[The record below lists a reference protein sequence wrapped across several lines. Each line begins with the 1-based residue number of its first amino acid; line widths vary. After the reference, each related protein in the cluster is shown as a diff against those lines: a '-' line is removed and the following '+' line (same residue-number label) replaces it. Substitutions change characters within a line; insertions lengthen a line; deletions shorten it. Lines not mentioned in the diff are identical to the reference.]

1 MNPPQEMPRLGEL
14 DEAARAVVW
23 RRWQVLAPAVNDEVP
38 LARAAA
44 AGGIPLR
51 TAQRWLSRYQVGG
64 LAGLARAPR
73 AGRGVRRT
81 HPELVRLIE
90 GLALITPRPSVAT
103 ITRRLA
109 EVAVAHG
116 WHAPG
121 YSTVHEIVTALDP
134 QLTCLAHEGPEVFRD
149 RYELALRRQADR
161 PNEIWQADH
170 TELDI
175 LVLDANGS
183 PARPW
188 LTVVLDDYS
197 RAVPGYIKAPLVTHT
212 SIEASVP

>member
-1 MNPPQEMPRLGEL
+1 VNPPRDMPRRGEL
-14 DEAARAVVW
+14 DEAARAVAW
-23 RRWQVLAPAVNDEVP
+23 RRWRVLAPAVNDEVP

-51 TAQRWLSRYQVGG
+51 TAQRWLSRYQ
-64 LAGLARAPR
+64 ADGLARTPR
-73 AGRGVRRT
+73 ADRGARRI
-81 HPELVRLIE
+81 HPELARLIE

-103 ITRRLA
+103 ITRRLV
-109 EVAVAHG
+109 EVAAAHG
-116 WHAPG
+116 WRAPG

-175 LVLDANGS
+175 LVLDADGS
-183 PARPW
+183 AARP
-188 LTVVLDDYS
+188 
-197 RAVPGYIKAPLVTHT
+197 RR
-212 SIEASVP
+212 